1 MGDTACPNS
10 CADDLKKHVME
21 VFEEATKDS
30 EDFVLPLKFSM
41 IRNYD
46 DLNEYAIQIFN
57 SMANDDLLD
66 EAKEL
71 FKPLSDQG
79 VLPDVAALTIVIGE
93 YAFAGEIKAALKVYQ
108 RMLATGVSPTS
119 HTYTL
124 LIMALVT
131 DSSDVNYVGL
141 AKKYFMEMLGKG
153 LKPHDVSY
161 ISVFDAIACRESVE
175 NAREF
180 LEQIKAKG
188 FSLKSNVFYFDEAHL
203 TEAMKITKLLHDLPN
218 NTTDKDIQKLFRKWC
233 TSGHGFQKES
243 MKMYKT
249 LVKDGN
255 ADEAMEVLML
265 FIKGIKPAILIHTC
279 IIETYVNAGKI
290 KGALEAYKDMVAAG
304 VAPNSYTYTVLIKG
318 LIADP
323 NFFGDDKKFLLEMMD
338 KGKWPNASTY
348 TVVMEGFAKQ
358 EDKAAEEEGK
368 ELVEVMMGKGFVLN
382 AKAMM
387 EVLKGRPTAVI
398 RRVMN
403 IVLSKLK
410 G

>member
-1 MGDTACPNS
+1 MMTLTN
-10 CADDLKKHVME
+10 M
-21 VFEEATKDS
+21 
-30 EDFVLPLKFSM
+30 
-41 IRNYD
+41 
-46 DLNEYAIQIFN
+46 
-57 SMANDDLLD
+57 
-66 EAKEL
+66 L
-71 FKPLSDQG
+71 FKYSILWQTPTSSTKPKSSLSDQG
-79 VLPDVAALTIVIGE
+79 ILPDVAVLTIVIGE

-161 ISVFDAIACRESVE
+161 ISVFDAIAVWESVE
-175 NAREF
+175 KAREF
-180 LEQIKAKG
+180 LEQIKAKR

-203 TEAMKITKLLHDLPN
+203 TEAMKITKLLHDLAN

-265 FIKGIKPAILIHTC
+265 FIKGIEPAVLIHTC
-279 IIETYVNAGKI
+279 VIETYVNAGKI
-290 KGALEAYKDMVAAG
+290 KGALEAYKDM
-304 VAPNSYTYTVLIKG
+304 
-318 LIADP
+318 
-323 NFFGDDKKFLLEMMD
+323 KFLLEMMD
-338 KGKWPNASTY
+338 KGKRPNASTY
-348 TVVMEGFAKQ
+348 TVVIEGFAKQ

-368 ELVEVMMGKGFVLN
+368 ELVEVMMGKGFVPN